1 MFILA
6 AKNIYIVRNGDV
18 MSQINLLDA
27 ETVNQIAAGEV
38 VERPRAVVKEL
49 VENAIDAGA
58 TMITAEIKEGGISFI
73 RITDN
78 GSGIAPQDME
88 LAFTAHATS
97 KIAGIDDLQQISSLG
112 FRGEALSSIAAVSMV
127 ETITKT
133 REAVTGIR
141 YVIEGGEKK
150 QMEEIGCPDGTTF
163 IVRNL
168 FYNTPARRKFLK
180 TAATEGAYISDLMER
195 LAISNP
201 GVACKLI
208 VNGQVKLQT
217 SGNGNIRDIIYHIYG
232 RDIQNNLIELPADD
246 GEYRLTGYIGK
257 PVISRGNRN
266 YMNYFVNGRY
276 VKNPIIDKA
285 ILDAYKPY
293 VMQHRFPFVV
303 LWMETPPQNLDVNVH
318 PTKMEV
324 RFDDGEQIY
333 ALVKAVLSE
342 ALEQKELIPEVS
354 FGREEKKTQKMSAL
368 NGAAHSGKAVH
379 GAEPFETKRLA
390 KEPPAAY
397 EDFLE
402 KATEPKRFIPGA
414 NTHSSQT
421 GSERQDRDFS
431 NSLPQ
436 PQQMKPNQEELQ
448 QIQQTQPQQEKPLE
462 TQPQQSEMP
471 LVQEDGVAPPAFS
484 IIGQLFQTYWIV
496 EFEGE
501 MLVIDQHAAHEKV
514 LYERLMAQIQSNKP
528 ATQMIN
534 PPMVLSLSMT
544 EEQLFLEN
552 QEVFEQ
558 LGFAIAPFGGRE
570 YAVNGVP
577 FHLPAL
583 ADRELLMEV
592 FDGLSTAGGKKAA
605 PEILLNRIAT
615 MSCKAAVKGNQR
627 LDLSEAVSLIEQL
640 MTLENPYHCPHG
652 RPTMIRM
659 SKYELEKKFKRIV

>member
-1 MFILA
+1 MSRI
-6 AKNIYIVRNGDV
+6 NI
-18 MSQINLLDA
+18 LDA

-49 VENAIDAGA
+49 VENAIDAKA
-58 TMITAEIKEGGISFI
+58 TMITVEIKEGGISFI

-78 GSGIAPQDME
+78 GSGIAAQDME

-97 KIAGIDDLQQISSLG
+97 KIAGIGDLQQISSLG

-127 ETITKT
+127 EAITKT
-133 REAVTGIR
+133 RDAVTGIR
-141 YVIEGGEKK
+141 YVIEGGEAK

-163 IVRNL
+163 IIRNL
-168 FYNTPARRKFLK
+168 FFNTPARRKFLK

-232 RDIQNNLIELPADD
+232 RDIQNNLIELPASE
-246 GEYRLTGYIGK
+246 GGYRLTGYIGK
-257 PVISRGNRN
+257 PVISRGNRS
-266 YMNYFVNGRY
+266 YMTYFVNGRY
-276 VKNPIIDKA
+276 VKSPIIDKA

-303 LWMETPPQNLDVNVH
+303 LWMETPPRNLDVNVH

-333 ALVKAVLSE
+333 TLVQKILSE
-342 ALEQKELIPEVS
+342 ALSQKELIPEVS
-354 FGREEKKTQKMSAL
+354 FGREEKKRLPPKTSSV
-368 NGAAHSGKAVH
+368 NPGKTYSDKPIH

-397 EDFLE
+397 EEHLE
-402 KATEPKRFIPGA
+402 KIKEPKRFI
-414 NTHSSQT
+414 
-421 GSERQDRDFS
+421 
-431 NSLPQ
+431 
-436 PQQMKPNQEELQ
+436 KPS
-448 QIQQTQPQQEKPLE
+448 K
-462 TQPQQSEMP
+462 PQQSEMT
-471 LVQEDGVAPPAFS
+471 LIHQDGTAAPPAFS
-484 IIGQLFQTYWIV
+484 LVGQLFQTYWIV

-501 MLVIDQHAAHEKV
+501 MLVIDQHAAHEKI
-514 LYERLMAQIQSNKP
+514 LYERLMEQISANKP

-534 PPMVLSLSMT
+534 PPMILSLSMT
-544 EEQLFLEN
+544 EEQIFLEH

-583 ADRELLMEV
+583 ADKDLLMEI
-592 FDGLSTAGGKKAA
+592 FDELSVISSKKAA
-605 PEILLNRIAT
+605 PEILLNKIAT
-615 MSCKAAVKGNQR
+615 MACKAAVKGNQK
-627 LDLSEAVSLIEQL
+627 LSAGEAVRLIEQL

>member
-1 MFILA
+1 MSRI
-6 AKNIYIVRNGDV
+6 NI
-18 MSQINLLDA
+18 LDA

-49 VENAIDAGA
+49 VENAIDAKA
-58 TMITAEIKEGGISFI
+58 TMITVEIKEGGISFI

-78 GSGIAPQDME
+78 GSGIAAQDME

-97 KIAGIDDLQQISSLG
+97 KIAGIGDLQQISSLG

-127 ETITKT
+127 EAITKT
-133 REAVTGIR
+133 RDAVTGIR
-141 YVIEGGEKK
+141 YVIEGGEAK

-163 IVRNL
+163 IIRNL
-168 FYNTPARRKFLK
+168 FFNTPARRKFLK

-232 RDIQNNLIELPADD
+232 RDIQNNLIELPASE
-246 GEYRLTGYIGK
+246 GGYRLTGYIGK
-257 PVISRGNRN
+257 PVISRGNRS
-266 YMNYFVNGRY
+266 YMTYFVNGRY
-276 VKNPIIDKA
+276 VKSPIIDKA
-285 ILDAYKPY
+285 ILDSYKPY

-303 LWMETPPQNLDVNVH
+303 LWMETPPRNLDVNVH

-333 ALVKAVLSE
+333 TLVQKILSE
-342 ALEQKELIPEVS
+342 ALSHKELIPEVS
-354 FGREEKKTQKMSAL
+354 FGREEKKKQPPKTSSV
-368 NGAAHSGKAVH
+368 NHGKTYSDKPIH

-397 EDFLE
+397 EKHLE
-402 KATEPKRFIPGA
+402 KFKEPKRFIPGHE
-414 NTHSSQT
+414 NVSSKIEPKLPDTDNPSVQ
-421 GSERQDRDFS
+421 EK
-431 NSLPQ
+431 NPAPPNEHSLPQ
-436 PQQMKPNQEELQ
+436 TDSKQSK
-448 QIQQTQPQQEKPLE
+448 
-462 TQPQQSEMP
+462 PQQSEMT
-471 LVQEDGVAPPAFS
+471 LIQQDGSTAPPAFS
-484 IIGQLFQTYWIV
+484 LIGQLFQTYWIV

-501 MLVIDQHAAHEKV
+501 MLVIDQHAAHEKI
-514 LYERLMAQIQSNKP
+514 LYEHLMEQISSNKP

-534 PPMVLSLSMT
+534 PPMILSLSMT
-544 EEQLFLEN
+544 EEQIFLEH

-577 FHLPAL
+577 FHLPTL
-583 ADRELLMEV
+583 ADKDLLMEI
-592 FDGLSTAGGKKAA
+592 FDELSVISSKKAA
-605 PEILLNRIAT
+605 PEILLNKIAT
-615 MSCKAAVKGNQR
+615 MACKAAVKGNQK
-627 LDLSEAVSLIEQL
+627 LSAGEAVSLIEQL

>member
-1 MFILA
+1 MSRINIL
-6 AKNIYIVRNGDV
+6 N
-18 MSQINLLDA
+18 A

-49 VENAIDAGA
+49 VENAIDAKA
-58 TMITAEIKEGGISFI
+58 TMITVEIKEGGISFI

-78 GSGIAPQDME
+78 GSGIAAQDMG

-97 KIAGIDDLQQISSLG
+97 KIKDIGDLQQISSLG

-127 ETITKT
+127 EAITKT
-133 REAVTGIR
+133 RDAVTGIR
-141 YVIEGGEKK
+141 YVIEGGEEK
-150 QMEEIGCPDGTTF
+150 QIEEIGCPDGTTF

-168 FYNTPARRKFLK
+168 FFNTPARRKFLK

-232 RDIQNNLIELPADD
+232 RDIQNNLIELPASE
-246 GEYRLTGYIGK
+246 GGYRVTGYIGK
-257 PVISRGNRN
+257 PVISRGNRS

-276 VKNPIIDKA
+276 VKSPIIDKA

-303 LWMETPPQNLDVNVH
+303 LWMETPPQSLDVNVH

-333 ALVKAVLSE
+333 TLVQTILSE
-342 ALEQKELIPEVS
+342 SLAHKELIPEVS
-354 FGREEKKTQKMSAL
+354 FGREETKQRARDSSPA
-368 NGAAHSGKAVH
+368 NGAAKAYSDKRAH
-379 GAEPFETKRLA
+379 GAEPFETQRLA

-397 EDFLE
+397 EAMSQGRQTGEPLS
-402 KATEPKRFIPGA
+402 TEQPVKRFIPEHGK
-414 NTHSSQT
+414 
-421 GSERQDRDFS
+421 
-431 NSLPQ
+431 SLHHTQ
-436 PQQMKPNQEELQ
+436 ADKKQQK
-448 QIQQTQPQQEKPLE
+448 PQQE
-462 TQPQQSEMP
+462 EMP
-471 LVQEDGVAPPAFS
+471 LLLEDETAAPPAFS
-484 IIGQLFQTYWIV
+484 LIGQLFQTYWIV

-514 LYERLMAQIQSNKP
+514 LYEGLMAQIRSNKP

-534 PPMVLSLSMT
+534 PPMILSLSMT
-544 EEQLFLEN
+544 EEQLFLEH

-577 FHLPAL
+577 FHLPTL
-583 ADRELLMEV
+583 ADKDLLMEI
-592 FDGLSTAGGKKAA
+592 FDELSLISSKKAA
-605 PEILLNRIAT
+605 PEILLNKVAS
-615 MSCKAAVKGNQR
+615 MACKAAVKGNQK
-627 LDLSEAVSLIEQL
+627 LSVSEAVSLIGQL

>member
-1 MFILA
+1 
-6 AKNIYIVRNGDV
+6 

-49 VENAIDAGA
+49 VENAIDAKA
-58 TMITAEIKEGGISFI
+58 TMITVEIKEGGISFI

-78 GSGIAPQDME
+78 GSGIAAQDME

-97 KIAGIDDLQQISSLG
+97 KIAGIDDLQKISSLG

-133 REAVTGIR
+133 RDAVTGIR
-141 YVIEGGEKK
+141 YVIEGGEEK

-246 GEYRLTGYIGK
+246 REYRLTGYIGK
-257 PVISRGNRN
+257 PVISRGNRS

-333 ALVKAVLSE
+333 GLVKEVLSE

-354 FGREEKKTQKMSAL
+354 FGREEKKAQKTSVL
-368 NGAAHSGKAVH
+368 NGAAYSGKTAH

-397 EDFLE
+397 ENFLE
-402 KATEPKRFIPGA
+402 KTKEPKRFIPEA
-414 NTHSSQT
+414 NTNSSQIAS
-421 GSERQDRDFS
+421 GQQSRDFS
-431 NSLPQ
+431 NPLPL
-436 PQQMKPNQEELQ
+436 PQQMKTQQEELQ
-448 QIQQTQPQQEKPLE
+448 QMQQTQSRQEEPQQ
-462 TQPQQSEMP
+462 TQPQQSEMT
-471 LVQEDGVAPPAFS
+471 LVQEDGTVAPPAFS
-484 IIGQLFQTYWIV
+484 VIGQLFQTYWIV

-558 LGFAIAPFGGRE
+558 LGFAITPFGGRE
-570 YAVNGVP
+570 YTVNGVP
-577 FHLPAL
+577 FHLPTL
-583 ADRELLMEV
+583 ADRDLLMEI
-592 FDGLSTAGGKKAA
+592 FDELSMTGSKKVE
-605 PEILLNRIAT
+605 PEVLLNRIAT
-615 MSCKAAVKGNQR
+615 MSCKAAVKGNQK
-627 LDLSEAVSLIEQL
+627 LSVNEAVSLIEQL